1 MKSNLVNVHTLVNFL
16 KRLGQCYRYSG
27 TLYLVGG
34 SSLLL
39 AAAKQNTFDID
50 VQFEVPSVHHTEF
63 IRCLRRV
70 SRELKLPVEQASPE
84 QFIPLPTDYK
94 ARHQFVDR
102 YGSLDVFHFDFYSVA
117 LSKVHRGHEKDFNDV
132 TSMIETGLIEW
143 QTLEQN
149 FQEILPKLEL
159 YNLSA
164 DPELFKDK
172 FLLLK
177 QMAASS

>member
-84 QFIPLPTDYK
+84 QFIPLPITHSSRSK
-94 ARHQFVDR
+94 PCTHHASRITHHASRITHHASPITNHQSPITNHQSPIR
-102 YGSLDVFHFDFYSVA
+102 
-117 LSKVHRGHEKDFNDV
+117 
-132 TSMIETGLIEW
+132 TSTWLR
-143 QTLEQN
+143 Q
-149 FQEILPKLEL
+149 P
-159 YNLSA
+159 
-164 DPELFKDK
+164 
-172 FLLLK
+172 
-177 QMAASS
+177 